1 MKNKN
6 ITFKIFK
13 QNETYYFQNI
23 ELSIF
28 HHSNNLQEGYNFCQ
42 QKAVENLGSY
52 DSAKTLIKYQK
63 NFDSTVS
70 KSLKSLL
77 IENIVRS
84 IFLIASIFILIFIL
98 SLSIT
103 STIKKNEIKG
113 GKSFWKK
120 LEQEVVRSSEKEI
133 DPKTQ
138 KKIIAGIRKIISNYK
153 PFYDEITKIND

>member
-63 NFDSTVS
+63 NGTRPVC
-70 KSLKSLL
+70 
-77 IENIVRS
+77 
-84 IFLIASIFILIFIL
+84 
-98 SLSIT
+98 
-103 STIKKNEIKG
+103 
-113 GKSFWKK
+113 
-120 LEQEVVRSSEKEI
+120 
-133 DPKTQ
+133 KT
-138 KKIIAGIRKIISNYK
+138 G
-153 PFYDEITKIND
+153 